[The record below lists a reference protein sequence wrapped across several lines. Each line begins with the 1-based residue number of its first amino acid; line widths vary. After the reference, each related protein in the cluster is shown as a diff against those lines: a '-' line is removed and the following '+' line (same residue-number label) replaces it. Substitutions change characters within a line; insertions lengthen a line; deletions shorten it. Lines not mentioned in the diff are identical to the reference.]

1 MDNNE
6 YIDEYI
12 EYKGHKIL
20 KKAYVPVQE
29 LYCKLGSNYFELE
42 DYDLEQ
48 MLEDLNKKAEKL
60 KLKGIDFKNLKYYF
74 CANEDHSDDDYYP
87 HDAECKVFMQYS
99 VLEDDEQSKDRI
111 RCKKI
116 EIDETIEKLKR
127 QKEAEKLIEDYEM
140 SNAIELLMKNGY
152 SVTKK

>member
-1 MDNNE
+1 MDNN
-6 YIDEYI
+6 EYI

-60 KLKGIDFKNLKYYF
+60 KRKGIDFKNLKYYF

-87 HDAECKVFMQYS
+87 HDSECEVFITYN
-99 VLEDDEQSKDRI
+99 VLEDDEQSKERI
-111 RCKKI
+111 EEQKAWIDKKI
-116 EIDETIEKLKR
+116 EDTKR
-127 QKEAEKLIEDYEM
+127 QEEAQELVDKYAVEQAMKLLNEK
-140 SNAIELLMKNGY
+140 GY
-152 SVTKK
+152 SVTKN